1 MSDKAT
7 WNPETANRKIRK
19 WASSLPIGSTKLECD
34 GKWALTVRYGGEET
48 RAIQERKG
56 AAIYVDGSP
65 CKTQSDAIRAMT
77 ASLGISDPSVF
88 EELARRGV
96 EAAAR
101 YLERRGFTILDR
113 CWACDA
119 GSIDIVAE
127 DDCDLVFV
135 EVETKMNSGDG
146 MPEYGGESEKRRTLE
161 AIAAEYLK
169 SYCDVDIAVRFDVIS
184 ILVIGTDR
192 AFLRHHINALSIV
205 SCSAA

>member
-7 WNPETANRKIRK
+7 WNPEGANRKIRK
-19 WASSLPIGSTKLECD
+19 WASSLPVGSTEFECD

-56 AAIYVDGSP
+56 ATIYVDGSP

-88 EELARRGV
+88 GEVAYRGV
-96 EAAAR
+96 EAAAT

-127 DDCDLVFV
+127 DDSDLVFV
-135 EVETKMNSGDG
+135 EVETKTDSREG
-146 MPEYGGESEKRRTLE
+146 MPENGVSSEKRKTLE
-161 AIAAEYLK
+161 AIAVEYLK
-169 SYCDVDIAVRFDVIS
+169 AHDDADIAVRFDVIS
-184 ILVIGTDR
+184 ILLIGTDR
-192 AFLRHHINALSIV
+192 AFLRHHINALSIA